1 MRKLILLLIMTL
13 LAFSDGLSQDIIFP
27 EPDREGGIPVM
38 QALNLRHTS
47 REFSHEKLPLQVMSN
62 LFWAACGTTRGSY
75 RTAPSAR
82 NFQEIRAYA
91 VTDKAIYLYHE
102 KDHYLEMVLEG
113 DFREFTGT
121 QSFVKDAP
129 LTIVLVADHS
139 RMGNTTGAAR
149 TAYAWADAAYI
160 SQNIYI
166 YCASAELNT
175 GVRAL
180 VDRELLAEKMQLGD
194 GYEIVFAQC
203 VGYPVK

>member
-1 MRKLILLLIMTL
+1 MKKLNLLVIMAILT
-13 LAFSDGLSQDIIFP
+13 FSNGISQDIILP

-38 QALNLRHTS
+38 LALNLRHSS
-47 REFSHEKLPLQVMSN
+47 REFSPEKLPLQVMSD
-62 LFWAACGTTRGSY
+62 LLWAACGTTRGSY

-82 NFQEIRAYA
+82 NFQEISAYVVTEEA
-91 VTDKAIYLYHE
+91 VYLYHE
-102 KDHYLEMVLEG
+102 KDHYLERLVDG
-113 DFREFTGT
+113 DYREFTGT
-121 QSFVKDAP
+121 QPFVKDAP

-149 TAYAWADAAYI
+149 TAYAWADASYI
-160 SQNIYI
+160 SQNIYL
-166 YCASAELNT
+166 YCASADLNT

-180 VDRELLAEKMQLGD
+180 VDREVLAEKMQLGE